1 MEKLVQTPKKHTTF
15 LFFISLS
22 HFLSNQTLIHKFP
35 HPQTIPDFKNKK
47 MKTHLDYP
55 SFLPLTY
62 QPNRKALK
70 LNTKKKKEKPR
81 IFPKA
86 IFLRKEKAD
95 AYTSSTSPHFTITR
109 NFNNKKNPI
118 IKKKESISN
127 FSRN

>member
-1 MEKLVQTPKKHTTF
+1 
-15 LFFISLS
+15 
-22 HFLSNQTLIHKFP
+22 
-35 HPQTIPDFKNKK
+35 

-62 QPNRKALK
+62 QPDRKALK
-70 LNTKKKKEKPR
+70 LNTKKKKEKHR

-95 AYTSSTSPHFTITR
+95 AYSSSTSPHFTITQ
-109 NFNNKKNPI
+109 NFNKKNPR
-118 IKKKESISN
+118 IKKKESMSN